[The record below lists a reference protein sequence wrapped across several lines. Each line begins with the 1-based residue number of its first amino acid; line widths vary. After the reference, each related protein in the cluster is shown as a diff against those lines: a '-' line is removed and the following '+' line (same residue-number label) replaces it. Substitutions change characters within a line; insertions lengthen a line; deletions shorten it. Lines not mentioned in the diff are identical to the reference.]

1 MFCLHPRGPSGLRDQ
16 SSKENMRKFLSRLK
30 FAAKVA
36 LNVCMIV
43 PAFLVCVTP
52 SLSILAALMLLLP
65 LI

>member
-1 MFCLHPRGPSGLRDQ
+1 
-16 SSKENMRKFLSRLK
+16 MRKFFASLK

-36 LNVCMIV
+36 INALMVI

-52 SLSILAALMLLLP
+52 SLSILAALMLLFT

>member
-1 MFCLHPRGPSGLRDQ
+1 
-16 SSKENMRKFLSRLK
+16 MRKLFASLK

-36 LNVCMIV
+36 LNACMIV